1 MKWIDD
7 DFQLMEIQLTA
18 SKMSREKLFVYIEEL
33 EKIYQAIQEGM
44 ISENCHSKYSLQ
56 TLCVSWEQLLI
67 YINRIMNKLDNQ
79 ILNEKS
85 TDTVEKVI
93 AFLRILAGNKVEFNN
108 FV

>member
-1 MKWIDD
+1 
-7 DFQLMEIQLTA
+7 
-18 SKMSREKLFVYIEEL
+18 
-33 EKIYQAIQEGM
+33 
-44 ISENCHSKYSLQ
+44 
-56 TLCVSWEQLLI
+56 
-67 YINRIMNKLDNQ
+67 MNKLDNQ